1 VQGYTHISTDSISCI
16 YQKTG
21 EEKMRIETQNIRPI
35 ERFPNFSSR
44 PLHLA
49 HDEGPESKIAFTD
62 IRQLVSS
69 AINPATFLKHQEEI
83 SFHEYIEKVLENPNL
98 IRTATQRIYNMITA
112 QGREP
117 ALIDGETVY
126 RYKFFTNPP
135 NARDAI
141 SGIEKPIHKLVQ
153 TLEGAANGSG
163 PDRRII
169 LLVGPVGSAK
179 TTLARILKNG
189 LEAYSRTDGGALYG
203 TTWDLSDESG
213 NPIFTDLP
221 KRVECGVHDDPFK
234 LIPNDKG
241 NNIRDKI
248 LETINQKLR
257 KEAKENKKI
266 LPYEYHSEGGVCPSC
281 NDLFDRLLKRYE
293 GDTDKVFKHI
303 RAKRIVLD
311 EDKRVGITSYEA
323 KDEKSQDSEQL
334 TGTVNLRKL
343 MQGGTDSSP
352 HAFNFDG
359 ELCLAN
365 RGIAHFDEMLK
376 LLKEMTYTLL
386 TAAQDR
392 KYKATKFALISF
404 DGFIIGTTNIPDWE
418 RVKND
423 RLQEAIRNRI
433 IEIQVPYNSR
443 VDDEVRIYSKTSLN
457 AAQNRNIHIS
467 PHAAWIASLWSVM
480 TRLAEPKSDITLLQK
495 ALLYNGEQ
503 LKDYTPFKVQQMK
516 KDVPI
521 EANELLKG
529 IAPRTVENA
538 VSDSM
543 SHSDVT
549 DPEKGSR
556 CVSPFLVVDSLD
568 AQLSTG
574 IANVTPQERT
584 AYKGMLKEV
593 EKELDNR
600 LKKDV
605 HRAIAG
611 DDQDVENLFTSY
623 IRNVLAWKKKEKL
636 EDLNTK
642 RLVPPD
648 EALMKSIENKLDV
661 TDASKTEYRN
671 WVIEQIGIGAA
682 EGKPFKF
689 KTDQRLRKSLED
701 VLVERHSDITISLP
715 NLNKDTAS
723 KEEQKQLQI
732 IKTRL
737 IEKFGY
743 CEHCSE
749 IALSRS
755 TTPENRGS
763 VGRH

>member
-1 VQGYTHISTDSISCI
+1 
-16 YQKTG
+16 
-21 EEKMRIETQNIRPI
+21 MRIDTQNKVHSFVFPPSRGI
-35 ERFPNFSSR
+35 ERFTSLGSR
-44 PLHLA
+44 PLHVS
-49 HDEGPESKIAFTD
+49 HGDSTNQIALSNV
-62 IRQLVSS
+62 RQVINS
-69 AINPATFLKHQEEI
+69 AINPATFSKHQEEI

-98 IRTATQRIYNMITA
+98 IRTATQRIYNMIMA
-112 QGREP
+112 QGRES

-126 RYKFFTNPP
+126 RYKFFTEPP

-141 SGIEKPIHKLVQ
+141 SGIEKPIHRLVQ

-189 LEAYSRTDGGALYG
+189 LEVYSRTDGGALYG
-203 TTWDLSDESG
+203 TVWDLSDENG

-241 NNIRDKI
+241 SNARDEI
-248 LETINQKLR
+248 LETINQNLR
-257 KEAKENKKI
+257 EEAKQNKKI

-281 NDLFDRLLKRYE
+281 DDLFGRLLKRYD
-293 GDTDKVFKHI
+293 GDDRVFKHV

-433 IEIQVPYNSR
+433 IEIQVPYNSK
-443 VDDEVRIYSKTSLN
+443 VDDEVKIYGKTSLK
-457 AAQNRNIHIS
+457 AAQSRNIHVS

-556 CVSPFLVVDSLD
+556 CVSPFLVLDSLD

-611 DDQDVENLFTSY
+611 DDQDMENLFASY

-661 TDASKTEYRN
+661 TDASRTEYRN

-682 EGKPFKF
+682 EGKPFTF
-689 KTDQRLRKSLED
+689 KTDQRLRRSLED

-749 IALSRS
+749 IALSRA